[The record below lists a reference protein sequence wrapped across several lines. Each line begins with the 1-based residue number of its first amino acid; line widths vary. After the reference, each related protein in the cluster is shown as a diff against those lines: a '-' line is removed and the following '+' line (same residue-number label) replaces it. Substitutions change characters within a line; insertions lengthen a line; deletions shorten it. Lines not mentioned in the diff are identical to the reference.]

1 MRLLRTG
8 KYPGDRKKKYTARQK
23 KMSRLNNKKFLMGPT
38 VLWAWLVPAP
48 QHPAVTLHVSMRH
61 G

>member
-8 KYPGDRKKKYTARQK
+8 KYPGDRKRNILQDK